1 MKQTLLEMVQDTL
14 NDLDSDEVNSISDTA
29 EAIQVAQMLKTT
41 FYELIA
47 GREWPH
53 LKEMISLNSVSDTS
67 RKTVLSVPDEVT
79 ELKWLNYNK
88 IRAGETKARWEELEY
103 IYPDEFIL
111 KSNSR
116 DSDATNTETMTN
128 LNGVPYLIRNDIQ
141 PQYWTS
147 FDDENITLDS
157 YDSSVDTTIQSSKTQ
172 AYVYKTPSWTV
183 SDSFVPDLPTE
194 AFPLLVAETKSVA
207 SLRLNQ
213 VADQKAEQQSRRQ
226 RARMSQK
233 AFTTKGGIRYADY
246 GRKSRK

>member
-1 MKQTLLEMVQDTL
+1 MKQTLLEMVQDIL
-14 NDLDSDEVNSISDTA
+14 NDLDSDEVNSISDTT
-29 EAIQVAQMLKTT
+29 ESLQVAQMLKTT

-53 LKEMISLNSVSDTS
+53 LKEMISLDSVSDTS
-67 RKTVLSVPDEVT
+67 RKTVLKVPTTVT
-79 ELKWLNYNK
+79 EIKWLNYNK
-88 IRAGETKARWEELEY
+88 IKNGETKVRWNEIDYL
-103 IYPDEFIL
+103 YPDEFIL
-111 KSNSR
+111 KLNSR

-128 LNGVPYLIRNDIQ
+128 LNGVPYLVRNDLQ
-141 PQYWTS
+141 PQWWTS
-147 FDDENITLDS
+147 FDDENITFDS
-157 YDSSVDTTIQSSKTQ
+157 YDSSVDSTIQSSKTQ
-172 AYVYKTPSWTV
+172 AYVSKTPSWTV
-183 SDSFVPDLPTE
+183 SDSFVPDLPAE
-194 AFPLLVAETKSVA
+194 AFPLLIAETKSVA